1 MSENYQIRPSRENDL
16 RILNDIENA
25 ASELFQNTKYG
36 LEIDQDPLPIELLRK
51 QSEKGLIWVA
61 VDDKDWPVGFAVAM
75 ILENYA
81 HLHELSVHPKHGRRG
96 LGRRLV
102 DVVIQFAIKSKLSG
116 VTLSTFR
123 DIAWNAPFYR
133 KLGFCDMSDGEIER
147 GFKEIRMKESE
158 LGLPVSERVMMK
170 LTF

>member
-16 RILNDIENA
+16 KILNDIENA

-36 LEIDQDPLPIELLRK
+36 LEIDQDPLPIEMLRN
-51 QSEKGLIWVA
+51 QSEKGLVWVA
-61 VDDKDWPVGFAVAM
+61 VDGKDRPVGFAVA
-75 ILENYA
+75 ILLENYA
-81 HLHELSVHPKHGRRG
+81 HLHELSVHPKHGRKG

-102 DVVIQFAIKSKLSG
+102 DVVIQFARESKLSG

-133 KLGFCDMSDGEIER
+133 KLGFCEMCDGDIE
-147 GFKEIRMKESE
+147 GGLKEIRMKESE

-170 LTF
+170 LTL

>member
-1 MSENYQIRPSRENDL
+1 MSEDYQIRPSRENDL

-25 ASELFQNTKYG
+25 ASELFQSTKYA
-36 LEIDQDPLPIELLRK
+36 LEIDQDPLSIDLLRK

-61 VDDKDWPVGFAVAM
+61 VDDKDRPVGFAVAI

-81 HLHELSVHPKHGRRG
+81 HLHELSVHPRHGRRG

-102 DVVIQFAIKSKLSG
+102 NVVIQNAIESKLSG

-123 DIAWNAPFYR
+123 DIVWNAPFYK
-133 KLGFCDMSDGEIER
+133 KLGFCEMSDDEIEG
-147 GFKEIRMKESE
+147 GFKDIRKKESE
-158 LGLPVSERVMMK
+158 LGLPLSDRVIMK
-170 LTF
+170 LAF

>member
-1 MSENYQIRPSRENDL
+1 MSENYQIRLSRENDL

-25 ASELFQNTKYG
+25 ASELFQNTKYA
-36 LEIDQDPLPIELLRK
+36 LEVDQDPLPIAFLRK

-61 VDDKDWPVGFAVAM
+61 VDDKDRPVGFAVAI
-75 ILENYA
+75 ILDNFA
-81 HLHELSVHPKHGRRG
+81 HLHEISVHPKHGRRG

-102 DVVIQFAIKSKLSG
+102 NVVIQFAIKSKLSG

-123 DIAWNAPFYR
+123 DIVWNAPFYR
-133 KLGFCDMSDGEIER
+133 KLGFCEMSDDELESGL
-147 GFKEIRMKESE
+147 KEIRMKESE
-158 LGLPVSERVMMK
+158 LGLPLSDRVIMK